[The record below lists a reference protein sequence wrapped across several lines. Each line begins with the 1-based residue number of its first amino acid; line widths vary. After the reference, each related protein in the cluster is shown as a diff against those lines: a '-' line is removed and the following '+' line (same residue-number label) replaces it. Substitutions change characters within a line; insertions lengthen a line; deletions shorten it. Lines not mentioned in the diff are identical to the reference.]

1 MCAEDFKDSGAGL
14 RPARALLLVGSGPR
28 AYREEGLRSLA
39 SEPVWLLTHEEPSWE
54 LPYVMGVTVVPR
66 LGAATV
72 SSRLEF
78 LGPLAQRIATEVDV
92 AGVLTF
98 EEMYTPVVNQL
109 AVALGLPS
117 FGADAVE
124 ACRDKMRSR
133 ALLAA
138 AGLRQPRSELVTD
151 AGGATSTAA
160 AIGYPVV
167 VKPRGL
173 AGSIGVVMAERPDD
187 LEQAVTAALDAAGQG
202 AQRHGGALVEE
213 MVVGPEISIDCAVV
227 DGVVT
232 PLFLARKRFGAA
244 PYFEE
249 VGQQVD
255 ALDPLLADAEIT
267 ATLEDAHRA
276 LGVGTGMTHTEMR
289 LTDRGPVI
297 IEVNARSAGDLVPHT
312 GRAAT
317 GIDLA
322 VVAATVARGEQ
333 PAATTSSQRVAANEV
348 VYPPR
353 RGTVQRVAVPRVEDH
368 PGAHVVRAIVDP
380 GDQVDVPPASYLDRC
395 AYVVA
400 SGASAEECVS
410 VLRACVDAVEVIVAR

>member
-1 MCAEDFKDSGAGL
+1 MSTEEFKEFVAGSV
-14 RPARALLLVGSGPR
+14 PGGALLMVGSGPR

-39 SEPVWLLTHEEPSWE
+39 SEPLWLLTHEEPSWE
-54 LPYVMGVTVVPR
+54 LPYVCGVTVVPR

-78 LGPLAQRIATEVDV
+78 LGPLAQRIAREVDV

-98 EEMYTPVVNQL
+98 EEMYTPVVNRL

-117 FGADAVE
+117 FGAEAVE

-151 AGGATSTAA
+151 AVSAAATAT

-173 AGSIGVVMAERPDD
+173 AGSIGVVMAEGPDD
-187 LEQAVTAALDAAGQG
+187 LGQAVTAALAAASHG

-227 DGVVT
+227 EGVVT

-249 VGQQVD
+249 LGQQVD
-255 ALDPLLADAEIT
+255 ALDPLLADAEVT
-267 ATLEDAHRA
+267 ETLEDAHRA

-333 PAATTSSQRVAANEV
+333 PDATTADHRVAANEV

-353 RGTVQRVAVPRVEDH
+353 RGTVERIVLPRVEDH
-368 PGAHVVRAIVDP
+368 PGAHAVTAIVDP
-380 GDQVDVPPASYLDRC
+380 GDQVDVPPATYLDRC
-395 AYVVA
+395 AYVIA
-400 SGASAEECVS
+400 SGASAEECAS
-410 VLRACVDAVEVIVAR
+410 VLRACVDEVAVTVVQ